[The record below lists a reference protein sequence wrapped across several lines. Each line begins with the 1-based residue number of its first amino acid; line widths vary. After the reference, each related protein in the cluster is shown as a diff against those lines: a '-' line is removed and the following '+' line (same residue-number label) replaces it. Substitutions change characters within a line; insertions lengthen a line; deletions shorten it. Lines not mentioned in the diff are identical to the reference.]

1 MNRAES
7 VRLGIGAVA
16 PKDEEVKREKLS
28 SNDKLREQLLG
39 RDHARKHA
47 DGKRKREDNEPYS
60 KPLPIGSK
68 PRPTPS
74 KQQAEE
80 DSEDDGGRSSL
91 GKSRNATPKKP
102 FQQSIGPGE
111 DDAAESEVR
120 KVDGQAGSPRPPKRA
135 SNYLDEVLADRS
147 RKKHKKRKKRKNQ
160 RGVDEKLN
168 SAT

>member
-1 MNRAES
+1 MNRAEGY
-7 VRLGIGAVA
+7 RLGMGAVV

-39 RDHARKHA
+39 RNHARKHP
-47 DGKRKREDNEPYS
+47 DGKRKREDNEPHS
-60 KPLPIGSK
+60 KPLLIGGK

-91 GKSRNATPKKP
+91 GKSKNATPKKP
-102 FQQSIGPGE
+102 IQQSIDPAE
-111 DDAAESEVR
+111 DDAAESKVP
-120 KVDGQAGSPRPPKRA
+120 KVDGQAGSPRPPKRP

-147 RKKHKKRKKRKNQ
+147 RKKHKKSKKRKSQ
-160 RGVDEKLN
+160 IGVDEKVN